1 MLTNESIK
9 IWYPKIQALLQ
20 KHKMYGYNDPGGAEL
35 IHPQFGKCRISAW
48 DDEDDYW
55 AIVKFLKEHGVEP

>member
-35 IHPQFGKCRISAW
+35 IHPQFGNVVYLLGMMKMI
-48 DDEDDYW
+48 
-55 AIVKFLKEHGVEP
+55 IGL